1 MQTGT
6 NKGKVIL
13 LVDDE
18 EHLRVTVSDF
28 LTFQGYTVELACS
41 GEEALKTL
49 ESLTP
54 DLIILDISMPGIG
67 GMGFLQRISRHSGE
81 APPVLILTARA
92 NLQSFFDG
100 LDVAGFVSK
109 PCEKGVLLSQIQRIL
124 GDAVPAQKLAT
135 SGATVHVLLG
145 EDDAD
150 VYDLL
155 ERLFTRHG
163 HTVTRAESGPGV
175 LEAAAT
181 TDPDVVVLKQCLTKL
196 NGSAVATLLR
206 TMPSTRALPIILYDI
221 VSMGDIPSSS
231 ATSERAPVDRYVA
244 TLEPSEILDAVEK
257 TIGVA

>member
-6 NKGKVIL
+6 SKGKTIL

-41 GEEALKTL
+41 GEEALRTL
-49 ESLTP
+49 ETLTP

-67 GMGFLQRISRHSGE
+67 GMGFLQRMSRGSGE

-109 PCEKGVLLSQIQRIL
+109 PCEKSTLLVQIKRIL
-124 GDAVPAQKLAT
+124 GDDSPERESTVEGEAVQ
-135 SGATVHVLLG
+135 VLLG
-145 EDDAD
+145 EDDPDLLD
-150 VYDLL
+150 VL
-155 ERLFTRHG
+155 ERLFTRRG
-163 HTVTRAESGPGV
+163 HSVARAESGPGV
-175 LEAAAT
+175 LQAAT
-181 TDPDVVVLKQCLTKL
+181 TAEPDVVVLKQCLSKL

-206 TMPSTRALPIILYDI
+206 TMPSTRGLPIILYDM
-221 VSMGDIPSSS
+221 VTVGSVPSSS
-231 ATSERAPVDRYVA
+231 AASWKAPVDRYVA
-244 TLEPSEILDAVEK
+244 ALEPSEILDAVEQ
-257 TIGVA
+257 TIDTA